1 MKQFIVM
8 AAVLPLLLV
17 FLISFS
23 EIQEQNAVMA
33 AVDDVVYA
41 AKEMAKQE
49 GCFSR
54 KVQDWLETELCRRIR
69 GLDKN
74 DIIIGSGTDT
84 RPVARA
90 GISGPGNTG
99 GSSGLIRYQI
109 SVPTPRRNAGA
120 LLGVKQDGKP
130 KYYVIDS
137 YTNSEYLPGSSR
149 P

>member
-23 EIQEQNAVMA
+23 EIQEQNTVMA
-33 AVDDVVYA
+33 AVDDTVYA

-54 KVQDWLETELCRRIR
+54 KVQDWLKTELCRRIR
-69 GLDKN
+69 GLEKN

-84 RPVARA
+84 RPVARVGSA
-90 GISGPGNTG
+90 E
-99 GSSGLIRYQI
+99 GSSGLIHYQI
-109 SVPTPRRNAGA
+109 SVPMPRRNSGA

-130 KYYVIDS
+130 KHYVIDS
-137 YTNSEYLPGSSR
+137 YTTSEYLPGSSQ

>member
-33 AVDDVVYA
+33 AVDDTVYA

-54 KVQDWLETELCRRIR
+54 KVQDWLKTELCRRIKS
-69 GLDKN
+69 LKKDQ
-74 DIIIGSGTDT
+74 IVIGSRTDT

-90 GISGPGNTG
+90 GGAD

-109 SVPTPRRNAGA
+109 SVPMPRRNSGA

-137 YTNSEYLPGSSR
+137 YTTSEYLPGS
-149 P
+149 